1 MDIRIPVSAGEL
13 VDKISILEIKSE
25 RIADPAKLRNVR
37 VELALLVEVRDKA
50 MPLTFELRGM
60 AEALRAVNEELWDIE
75 DAIRECERRGD
86 FGPRFIALARSVY
99 RTNDRRAALKRQ
111 IDAAFGSP
119 ITEEKS
125 YATYE

>member
-37 VELALLVEVRDKA
+37 VELALLMEVRDKA
-50 MPLTFELRGM
+50 MPQTFELRRM
-60 AEALRAVNEELWDIE
+60 AEALRAVNEELWEIE
-75 DAIRECERRGD
+75 DAIRECERHGD
-86 FGPRFIALARSVY
+86 FGPRFITLARSVY
-99 RTNDRRAALKRQ
+99 RTNDRRAALKRG
-111 IDAAFGSP
+111 IDVAFGSS
-119 ITEEKS
+119 IMEEKS

>member
-37 VELALLVEVRDKA
+37 VELALLMEVRDKA
-50 MPLTFELRGM
+50 MPQTLELRGM
-60 AEALRAVNEELWDIE
+60 AEALRAVNEELWEIE

-99 RTNDRRAALKRQ
+99 RTNDRRTALKRG
-111 IDAAFGSP
+111 IDVAFGSS
-119 ITEEKS
+119 IMEEKS
-125 YATYE
+125 YATY

>member
-37 VELALLVEVRDKA
+37 VELALLMEVRDKA
-50 MPLTFELRGM
+50 MPQTLELRGM
-60 AEALRAVNEELWDIE
+60 AEALRAVNEELWEIE

-99 RTNDRRAALKRQ
+99 RTNDRRTALKRG
-111 IDAAFGSP
+111 IDVAFGSS